1 MAEGSG
7 MLAQILVLVLIPG
20 LFVAAACWDVA
31 SFTIPNSIQ
40 AGLLAA
46 FAIAALAC
54 HMTPEIFGSHL
65 LAGVVGLA
73 AGFTLF
79 ALGYV
84 GGGDAKLFACT
95 ALAFGLHDLLDYT
108 VVASVF
114 GGALTLS
121 LLAARKI
128 PLPRALAAQGWILRL
143 HDERE
148 GIPYGV
154 ALSLGAL
161 VLLPHT
167 EFFRLATSG

>member
-1 MAEGSG
+1 MGEGQSMFAEF
-7 MLAQILVLVLIPG
+7 LVLLLIPG
-20 LFVAAACWDVA
+20 LLVAAACWDVA
-31 SFTIPNSIQ
+31 SFTIPNTIQ
-40 AGLLAA
+40 LGLLAA
-46 FAIAALAC
+46 FAVAALTIG
-54 HMTPEIFGSHL
+54 MTPDLLGAHL
-65 LAGVVGLA
+65 LAGFIGLI

-84 GGGDAKLFACT
+84 GGGDAKLFACV
-95 ALAFGLHDLLDYT
+95 ALAFGLHDLLDYA

-121 LLAARKI
+121 LLAARKV
-128 PLPRALAAQGWILRL
+128 PLPRTLAAQGWILRL
-143 HDERE
+143 HDEHE

-154 ALSLGAL
+154 ALSMGAL